1 MTLREWLA
9 QNGDDI
15 AATIFVSVVVAA
27 LVGFRKRSTGM
38 AIFLSGASA
47 ATLSLMAYPLLT
59 RWGYDW
65 SVGVSVLAPL
75 SGACSWAIFGIL
87 MKISDRLEARNTE
100 IADKLI
106 NKGASLIPGNGGPP

>member
-1 MTLREWLA
+1 MSIRDWLA
-9 QNGDDI
+9 ENGDNL

-47 ATLSLMAYPLLT
+47 ATMSLIAYPILT

-65 SVGVSVLAPL
+65 SVGVSILAPL
-75 SGACSWAIFGIL
+75 SGACSWAVFGIL
-87 MKISDRLEARNTE
+87 MKVADRLEARNAE
-100 IADKLI
+100 LADKLI
-106 NKGASLIPGNGGPP
+106 DKGASFISGGEK